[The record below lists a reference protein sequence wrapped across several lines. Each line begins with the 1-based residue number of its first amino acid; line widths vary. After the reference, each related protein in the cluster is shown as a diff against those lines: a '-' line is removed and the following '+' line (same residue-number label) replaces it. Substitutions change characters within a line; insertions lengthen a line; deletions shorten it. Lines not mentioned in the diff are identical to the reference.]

1 MHIGNGFLRQTAMVF
16 TLKTIIPTLNQYSAH
31 ERTHRH
37 QAAAVK
43 RNTETS
49 LAIEMRAQH
58 STPITDYPIN
68 ISYHWYVRNRR
79 TDKSNIAFGAK
90 FVEDALQKAGILRND
105 GWSEIES
112 FTHSFSV
119 DNNDPRLEIKLTKA
133 TG

>member
-1 MHIGNGFLRQTAMVF
+1 MPYRKGKTAMDF
-16 TLKTIIPTLNQYSAH
+16 TLETIIPTLNEYSGY

-37 QAAAVK
+37 RAAQVK
-43 RNTETS
+43 KICEAS

-58 STPITDYPIN
+58 RKPITDYPVN

-79 TDKSNIAFGAK
+79 TDKSNIAFGQK

-119 DNNDPRLEIKLTKA
+119 DESNPRLEIKLTKA
-133 TG
+133 TI